1 MHDGAAVKRVVL
13 VPDGMADEPCEELAG
28 RTPLEAAATPAMDEL
43 ARRGTAGLVTTI
55 PDGMA
60 PGSDVANLAVIGYD
74 PAAVFSGRSPLEAAS
89 IGVDLGP
96 GDVAYRCNFVALEDG
111 VMKDNTAGD
120 IANEDGRRCIAAL
133 QAALGGG
140 PFEFH
145 AGLSYRNL
153 MVWRGGEV
161 VPCTPPHD
169 ILDQPVARYLPGA
182 AGTASAET
190 TAASAETTTA
200 QSGGEAA
207 GRRDGG
213 AAVLRDLMA
222 RAHDVLAGVRPSTDI
237 WFWGEGTAPSMPSFK
252 DLYGLRGAVIA
263 AVDLVRGIGRYVG
276 LDVLDVPGATGG
288 LDTDYGAKARA
299 AIAALDDHD
308 LVWVHVE
315 APDEAGH
322 KGRADLKVEAIERV
336 DREVLAPVV
345 ACPAVP
351 AVLVL
356 PDHFTPVSIRTHAGG
371 AVPFAFAPV
380 ARDAR
385 PAASYSERAA
395 GATGLTLADGRS
407 LLRLFLETTA

>member
-1 MHDGAAVKRVVL
+1 
-13 VPDGMADEPCEELAG
+13 
-28 RTPLEAAATPAMDEL
+28 
-43 ARRGTAGLVTTI
+43 
-55 PDGMA
+55 
-60 PGSDVANLAVIGYD
+60 
-74 PAAVFSGRSPLEAAS
+74 
-89 IGVDLGP
+89 
-96 GDVAYRCNFVALEDG
+96 
-111 VMKDNTAGD
+111 
-120 IANEDGRRCIAAL
+120 
-133 QAALGGG
+133 
-140 PFEFH
+140 
-145 AGLSYRNL
+145 
-153 MVWRGGEV
+153 
-161 VPCTPPHD
+161 
-169 ILDQPVARYLPGA
+169 VARYLPGA